1 MRKAFRKCYQKGFT
15 LIELIVAV
23 AVVAL
28 ALGLAAPSYEVFV
41 VSSRMSGSVN
51 ELQGA
56 IAYARSEAVKKQTTV
71 TMCSSLD
78 SATCANTAQWTN
90 GWLIFTDRDSDA
102 TLDATDTIAR
112 VGNQQEGG
120 SSVRLEGFSYG
131 AGVIQ
136 FNAEGML
143 RGGNAVS
150 GSVIVCPNDN
160 EEQDAKAVV
169 LYTSGFS
176 RLAVDEDNPGNNVV
190 ELHTGNDVT
199 CP

>member
-1 MRKAFRKCYQKGFT
+1 MSVREKGFT

-23 AVVAL
+23 AVVAI
-28 ALGLAAPSYEVFV
+28 ALGLAAPSYQMFV

-71 TMCSSLD
+71 TMCSSAD
-78 SATCANTAQWTN
+78 GAACANTAQWTN
-90 GWLIFTDRDSDA
+90 GWLIFTDRDNDA
-102 TLDATDTIAR
+102 VVGAADTIVR
-112 VGNQQEGG
+112 VGNPQEGG
-120 SSVRLEGFSYG
+120 SSVRLAGFNYG

-143 RGGNAVS
+143 RGGNAVA
-150 GSVIVCPNDN
+150 GSIIVCPNDN
-160 EEQDAKAVV
+160 DVQDAKAVV

-176 RLAVDEDNPGNNVV
+176 RLAVDEDNPANNTV
-190 ELHTGNDVT
+190 ELHTGNDVA

>member
-1 MRKAFRKCYQKGFT
+1 MSVREKGFT

-28 ALGLAAPSYEVFV
+28 ALGLAAPSYEMFV

-56 IAYARSEAVKKQTTV
+56 VAYARSEAVKKQATV
-71 TMCSSLD
+71 TMCSSAD
-78 SATCANTAQWTN
+78 GAACANSAQWTN

-102 TLDATDTIAR
+102 TVDAADTIAR

-120 SSVRLEGFSYG
+120 SSVKLEGFSYG
-131 AGVIQ
+131 DGVIQ

-143 RGGNAVS
+143 RGGNPAA
-150 GSVIVCPNDN
+150 GSIIVCPNDN
-160 EEQDAKAVV
+160 DVQDAKAVV
-169 LYTSGFS
+169 LYISGFS
-176 RLAVDEDNPGNNVV
+176 RLAVDEDSPGNNTV
-190 ELHTGNDVT
+190 ELHTGDDVA